1 MYATRLSVFAMATQS
16 IGTHHEF
23 TTRDLLVDRVK
34 GLRVSQHL
42 HPDIHKLFYSGV
54 QFLKRLEKRKKKKN
68 DDKNEHS

>member
-34 GLRVSQHL
+34 GLRVGQHF

-54 QFLKRLEKRKKKKN
+54 QFLKRLKKKTN
-68 DDKNEHS
+68 NDKNEHS